1 MELSLFVA
9 GVIAFKSLTR
19 ELPGF
24 CDRRRSYQL
33 RKRRPAA

>member
-1 MELSLFVA
+1 MEFSLFVA
-9 GVIAFKSLTR
+9 GVIAFKGLTR

-24 CDRRRSYQL
+24 CDRSRPDQL